1 MIPKQ
6 GITTNSSPAEAR
18 SRFDDLNEEVAVFE
32 QQDSRQ
38 GGHQQTLGSSLAEA
52 RIDLD
57 DLGLN
62 VKVAVCEPQCSRQG
76 R

>member
-6 GITTNSSPAEAR
+6 GITTNSSLAEVR
-18 SRFDDLNEEVAVFE
+18 SRFEDLNEEVAVFE

-52 RIDLD
+52 RSGVD
-57 DLGLN
+57 DLCSN
-62 VKVAVCEPQCSRQG
+62 EEVALYEQ
-76 R
+76 